1 MSVPRGVLAVPD
13 PEMRRAIGA
22 ATGLPT
28 ADDLRALRGHLLLK
42 QQPSYRRTGKRE
54 QAQEHLTTATTMYRE
69 MGMTYWLEKAHL
81 ELQG

>member
-1 MSVPRGVLAVPD
+1 MSVPPRGLAAPD

-22 ATGLPT
+22 ATGLPS

-54 QAQEHLTTATTMYRE
+54 HLTAAATMYRE
-69 MGMTYWLEKAHL
+69 IDIRFWLEQAGGGDEGL
-81 ELQG
+81 A